1 MPNITNIP
9 APRVGLTDGAGNI
22 SREWYRFFQNI
33 FLLTGAGQRDASLQN
48 PTTVSVGVSPFEY
61 ANQSG
66 GPLELVVSGGGVSKM
81 EISRDQTTYI
91 DTGSYYGMFTLAP
104 KDVIRITYIAAPTIT
119 AVTQ

>member
-1 MPNITNIP
+1 MLNVTNIP

-33 FLLTGAGQRDASLQN
+33 FLLTGSGQRNPSLQN
-48 PTTVSVGVSPFEY
+48 PTTVTVGVSPFSYTNE
-61 ANQSG
+61 SG

-91 DTGSYYGMFTLAP
+91 NTGSYYGMFTLAP
-104 KDVIRITYIAAPTIT
+104 EDVIRITYVAAPTIT